1 MFFFLYFQIHFFSSS
16 SSITFPVISFVFV
29 FLSSSTLITFLV
41 IYFVNNSNFMFIFPS
56 NLSKIFILYVTK
68 KSYILVITIGMS
80 CDFKNCTK
88 LINITLLARTG
99 GLARNW
105 RGRYNLA
112 NFSNCSILLQP
123 KISKYFPYTTYAPHP
138 MVTLLFEKWNTR
150 SFT

>member
-1 MFFFLYFQIHFFSSS
+1 
-16 SSITFPVISFVFV
+16 
-29 FLSSSTLITFLV
+29 
-41 IYFVNNSNFMFIFPS
+41 MFIFPS

-68 KSYILVITIGMS
+68 KSYILVTTIGMS

-138 MVTLLFEKWNTR
+138 MVTLLFEK
-150 SFT
+150 